1 MQVRVLSGAP
11 FTAIVAQLVRAQD
24 CGSWGREFEPRQS
37 PHKYNNMRYVLL
49 FLVCIS
55 TLYGQY
61 RAVIPVSDN
70 YRITFTDGQCLI
82 IFSNVKTPTVKL
94 SVPSEGPR
102 KNQMFSAG
110 TFITGTALTESTVI
124 IEGDPGVLIIGLDNA
139 VRSKGFGSSWTL
151 RRVGKNTWSVSGDL
165 YSLDQS
171 AYIGDDITLRAA
183 VNQLATGPFSYVWY
197 KNDQILPN
205 ASLASLKL
213 SNIQVSDAGFYQVKV
228 FNYNKTKEI
237 SSETINLLVR

>member
-1 MQVRVLSGAP
+1 
-11 FTAIVAQLVRAQD
+11 
-24 CGSWGREFEPRQS
+24 
-37 PHKYNNMRYVLL
+37 MRHLLL

-55 TLYGQY
+55 ASYGQY
-61 RAVIPVSDN
+61 KTVIPVSDN
-70 YRITFTDGQCLI
+70 YKIAFTDGQCLVV
-82 IFSNVKTPTVKL
+82 FSNIKTPTVKL
-94 SVPSEGPR
+94 SVPSEGSR
-102 KNQMFSAG
+102 KTQMFSAG
-110 TFITGTALTESTVI
+110 TFISGTALTESTVI
-124 IEGDPGVLIIGLDNA
+124 IEGDPGVLIIGPDNA

-171 AYIGDDITLRAA
+171 AYIGDDITLRAT
-183 VNQLATGPFSYVWY
+183 VNQLATGPFSYEWY

-213 SNIQVSDAGFYQVKV
+213 SNIQVSDAGFYKVKV